1 MTIKEFILK
10 LEYPTIIE
18 IMKNKCL
25 IATFNSDNV
34 EAIKDEMLDYEIHD
48 WYVSKIYYDPHVCI
62 NYITKEEEN
71 ESMV

>member
-10 LEYPTIIE
+10 LEYPAIIE

-34 EAIKDEMLDYEIHD
+34 EAIKDEMLDNEIHD

-71 ESMV
+71 E